1 METTTLFIFL
11 VLLGGFVCE
20 SESVVYHVLPT
31 KPIDSCPGNGS
42 SSCPLDQHC
51 LKMDQLVEHSSKL
64 FLPDHVNVTLVFMCG
79 VHNYTKDL
87 TVQNLTSFVMKGAAE
102 SRENVI
108 IDHQFG
114 TQHKCAIIQF
124 FNISFVNVTNLTIRC
139 PAIKVKE
146 SHISVKS
153 STILGYP
160 SIKDSLSFI
169 HITGGGSLA
178 VLDNCEFSENC
189 FIACNL
195 SDGIIVSNST
205 FRAYR
210 HESKSIIQGR
220 IQGGGSWG
228 ADDPPFQA

>member
-51 LKMDQLVEHSSKL
+51 LKMDLHHQLLEHSSKL
-64 FLPDHVNVTLVFMCG
+64 FLPDHVLNVTLVFMCG

-108 IDHQFG
+108 DH
-114 TQHKCAIIQF
+114 H
-124 FNISFVNVTNLTIRC
+124 
-139 PAIKVKE
+139 
-146 SHISVKS
+146 
-153 STILGYP
+153 
-160 SIKDSLSFI
+160 
-169 HITGGGSLA
+169 
-178 VLDNCEFSENC
+178 
-189 FIACNL
+189 
-195 SDGIIVSNST
+195 
-205 FRAYR
+205 
-210 HESKSIIQGR
+210 
-220 IQGGGSWG
+220 
-228 ADDPPFQA
+228 